1 MIGYLRGNIILI
13 EGSELIVEAAGNGV
27 GYRVLAAARSL
38 GNITEGSEITLHIYT
53 HIREDAIELYGF
65 QSRDERRLF
74 MKLIS
79 VKGVGPKLALDV
91 LNTLTPAE
99 LQVAVLTGNTA
110 ALKKIPNVGATTA
123 SRLCLEMEKFLK
135 TCHFADNIPD
145 VQKQKPA
152 STGHADTR
160 SALKN
165 LGISD
170 TDIERVLVQLDESG
184 EKLDVQGEIRWALK
198 ALNN

>member
-1 MIGYLRGNIILI
+1 MIGYIRGNIILI
-13 EGSELIVEAAGNGV
+13 DGSELVVEAGGCGV
-27 GYRVLAAARSL
+27 GYRILAAARSL
-38 GNITEGSEITLHIYT
+38 GDVAEGDAIELHIYT
-53 HIREDAIELYGF
+53 HIREDAMELYGF
-65 QSRDERRLF
+65 RTRDERRLF
-74 MKLIS
+74 IKLIS

-99 LQVAVLTGNTA
+99 LQVAILTGNTA

-135 TCHFADNIPD
+135 TCHFADVIPD
-145 VQKQKPA
+145 VQKQKA
-152 STGHADTR
+152 TSTGHADTR

-165 LGISD
+165 LGIGD
-170 TDIERVLVQLDESG
+170 ADIERVMVQLDESG

-198 ALNN
+198 ALSN